1 MTAENLLR
9 DLRHL
14 AKEVRTLQE
23 QVYIYRQ
30 AADGLK
36 AMQLSD
42 MPKAK
47 GAGPDT
53 ADAIA
58 KLVDTEKLCIEK
70 ILELTIAQNE
80 ATKIINCMGN
90 SEHRNIL
97 DLRYIVGKSWDDI
110 AVDMDMSLRNVHYLH
125 GQAKRAFIK
134 TYNNGRF
141 FIKTS

>member
-1 MTAENLLR
+1 MTAENLLQN
-9 DLRHL
+9 LRHL

-23 QVYIYRQ
+23 QVYLYRQ

-97 DLRYIVGKSWDDI
+97 DLRYNVGKSWDDI
-110 AVDMDMSLRNVHYLH
+110 AVVLDMSLRNGHYLH
-125 GQAKRAFIK
+125 GQAKRAFVK

>member
-1 MTAENLLR
+1 MTAENLLQN
-9 DLRHL
+9 LRHL

>member
-1 MTAENLLR
+1 MTAENLLQN
-9 DLRHL
+9 LRHL

-47 GAGPDT
+47 GVGPDT

>member
-1 MTAENLLR
+1 MTAENLLQN
-9 DLRHL
+9 LRHL

-23 QVYIYRQ
+23 QVYLYRQ

-80 ATKIINCMGN
+80 ATKIIHCMGN

>member
-1 MTAENLLR
+1 MNAENLLQN
-9 DLRHL
+9 LRHL

-23 QVYIYRQ
+23 QVYLYRQ

>member
-1 MTAENLLR
+1 
-9 DLRHL
+9 
-14 AKEVRTLQE
+14 
-23 QVYIYRQ
+23 
-30 AADGLK
+30 
-36 AMQLSD
+36 MQLSD

-47 GAGPDT
+47 GTGPDT

-58 KLVDTEKLCIEK
+58 KLVDTEKLCIKK

-80 ATKIINCMGN
+80 ATKIINCMQN

-125 GQAKRAFIK
+125 GQAKRAFAK
-134 TYNNGRF
+134 TYNKDKY
-141 FIKTS
+141 IC

>member
-23 QVYIYRQ
+23 QVYLYRQ

-97 DLRYIVGKSWDDI
+97 ELRYIVGKSWDDI

>member
-1 MTAENLLR
+1 MNAENLLQN
-9 DLRHL
+9 LRHL

-23 QVYIYRQ
+23 QVYLYRQ

-58 KLVDTEKLCIEK
+58 KLIDTEKLCIKK

-90 SEHRNIL
+90 SEYRNIL
-97 DLRYIVGKSWDDI
+97 ELRYVVGKSWDDI

>member
-23 QVYIYRQ
+23 QVYLYRQ

>member
-1 MTAENLLR
+1 MSAEQLLR

-14 AKEVRTLQE
+14 ASEVRTLQE
-23 QVYIYRQ
+23 QVYLYRQ

-47 GAGPDT
+47 GTGPDT

-58 KLVDTEKLCIEK
+58 KLVDTEKLCIKK

-80 ATKIINCMGN
+80 ATKIINCMQN

-97 DLRYIVGKSWDDI
+97 ELRYIIGKSWDDI

-125 GQAKRAFIK
+125 GQAKRAFAK
-134 TYNNGRF
+134 TYNKDKY
-141 FIKTS
+141 ICKTD